1 MCLSFNTSKRRQ
13 AVISQHRRDNVAS
26 PCISRV
32 QPSPKWH
39 IDNNIHKNKRH
50 SIPNYW
56 QATYIYFSSFQN
68 DKSFKLHLASAA
80 WRCPLSK
87 STGVPVCLGRL
98 AKKIP
103 PPPSVLLWVETV
115 TNLPWRFP
123 FSILSSLWL
132 LLCFIVHFFGVEL
145 GKTACCSYI
154 KYMVNGIIEKNMR
167 WGCWCGLNAHFW
179 SLHVVSWVC
188 QIGLSEFRC
197 HVP

>member
-1 MCLSFNTSKRRQ
+1 M
-13 AVISQHRRDNVAS
+13 AS

-68 DKSFKLHLASAA
+68 DKSFKLHSASAA

-103 PPPSVLLWVETV
+103 PPLGPAPGGNSNQLTLTFSFLYPFFFMAPFVLYSSFLWSRTGENCRLQFYKVY
-115 TNLPWRFP
+115 
-123 FSILSSLWL
+123 
-132 LLCFIVHFFGVEL
+132 
-145 GKTACCSYI
+145 GKWNYWI
-154 KYMVNGIIEKNMR
+154 KYEE
-167 WGCWCGLNAHFW
+167 GLLVGA
-179 SLHVVSWVC
+179 
-188 QIGLSEFRC
+188 
-197 HVP
+197 